1 MFCKDG
7 LTRET
12 ETKSYAFGSSVP
24 TEKGS
29 QTLACK
35 LLRYWSCFAHVRIE
49 VKMGMLLNYCS
60 WTS

>member
-35 LLRYWSCFAHVRIE
+35 LLGY
-49 VKMGMLLNYCS
+49 
-60 WTS
+60 